1 MENIYKEMKALLGF
15 TEELSEESNTEVKMM
30 AEKVLVDGTI
40 VMTDSDTFEE
50 GASVFV
56 MGDNEQRIAVP
67 DGSYQ
72 AEDGTDMDVKDGK
85 IVAISEAKEESVDEE
100 LSADTKEEEVVEET
114 TEEVK
119 PEIDLSSYMTK
130 QDGFELGKM
139 ITEAIDLKIADLI
152 KAHNTELEKVKKLSA
167 TKTFKN
173 TPKSENKTEVKTKL
187 SQDERIFAIFNK
199 IKNR

>member
-1 MENIYKEMKALLGF
+1 MENIYKDLKELLGF
-15 TEELSEESNTEVKMM
+15 KEELSEENNTEVKMM

-72 AEDGTDMDVKDGK
+72 AEDGSDMDVKDGK

-100 LSADTKEEEVVEET
+100 LSADTKEETKES
-114 TEEVK
+114 K
-119 PEIDLSSYMTK
+119 PEIDLSNYMTK
-130 QDGFELGKM
+130 SDGFELGKM
-139 ITEAIDLKIADLI
+139 ITEAIELKIADLI
-152 KAHNTELEKVKKLSA
+152 KAQNTELEKVKKLSA

-173 TPKSENKTEVKTKL
+173 TPKSDVKTEVKTSL
-187 SQDERIFAIFNK
+187 STDDRVIAIFNK

>member
-15 TEELSEESNTEVKMM
+15 TEELSEENNTEVKMM

-72 AEDGTDMDVKDGK
+72 AEDGSDMDVKDGK
-85 IVAISEAKEESVDEE
+85 IVAISTSKEESVDEE
-100 LSADTKEEEVVEET
+100 LSTDTKEETTKEE
-114 TEEVK
+114 K
-119 PEIDLSSYMTK
+119 PEIDLSTYMTK

-152 KAHNTELEKVKKLSA
+152 KAHNTELQKVKKLSA
-167 TKTFKN
+167 SKTFKN
-173 TPKSENKTEVKTKL
+173 QPSTKKFVEAKKTDDVD
-187 SQDERIFAIFNK
+187 SRIFAIFNK
-199 IKNR
+199 VKNK

>member
-72 AEDGTDMDVKDGK
+72 AEDGSDMDVKDGK
-85 IVAISEAKEESVDEE
+85 IVAISEAKEESVDE
-100 LSADTKEEEVVEET
+100 
-114 TEEVK
+114 
-119 PEIDLSSYMTK
+119 
-130 QDGFELGKM
+130 
-139 ITEAIDLKIADLI
+139 
-152 KAHNTELEKVKKLSA
+152 
-167 TKTFKN
+167 
-173 TPKSENKTEVKTKL
+173 
-187 SQDERIFAIFNK
+187 
-199 IKNR
+199 

>member
-40 VMTDSDTFEE
+40 VMTDSDSFEE

-72 AEDGTDMDVKDGK
+72 AEDGSDMDVKDGK
-85 IVAISEAKEESVDEE
+85 IVAISESKEESVDEE
-100 LSADTKEEEVVEET
+100 LSADNKEEEVVEET

-139 ITEAIDLKIADLI
+139 ITEAIELKIADLI

>member
-1 MENIYKEMKALLGF
+1 M
-15 TEELSEESNTEVKMM
+15 TEELSEDNNTEVKMM

-72 AEDGTDMDVKDGK
+72 AEDGSDMDVKDGK
-85 IVAISEAKEESVDEE
+85 IVAISTSKEESVDEE
-100 LSADTKEEEVVEET
+100 LSAETKEEA
-114 TEEVK
+114 TEEAK
-119 PEIDLSSYMTK
+119 PEIDLSTYMTK
-130 QDGFELGKM
+130 EDGFELGKM

-167 TKTFKN
+167 SKTFKN
-173 TPKSENKTEVKTKL
+173 QPSTKKFVEQKKSDGVESRV
-187 SQDERIFAIFNK
+187 FAIFNK
-199 IKNR
+199 AKNKTNG

>member
-1 MENIYKEMKALLGF
+1 MENIYKDLKELLGF
-15 TEELSEESNTEVKMM
+15 KEELSEENNTEVKMM

-72 AEDGTDMDVKDGK
+72 AEDGSDMDVKDGK

-100 LSADTKEEEVVEET
+100 LSADTKEETKES
-114 TEEVK
+114 K
-119 PEIDLSSYMTK
+119 PEIDLSNYMTK
-130 QDGFELGKM
+130 SDGFELGKM
-139 ITEAIDLKIADLI
+139 ITEAIELKIADLI
-152 KAHNTELEKVKKLSA
+152 KAQNTELEKVKKLSA

-173 TPKSENKTEVKTKL
+173 TPKSDVKTEVKTSL
-187 SQDERIFAIFNK
+187 STDDRVIAIFNK
-199 IKNR
+199 IKNK

>member
-72 AEDGTDMDVKDGK
+72 AEDGSDMDVKDGK
-85 IVAISEAKEESVDEE
+85 IVAISESKEESVDEE
-100 LSADTKEEEVVEET
+100 LSADNKEEVVEET

>member
-15 TEELSEESNTEVKMM
+15 TEELSEENNTEVQMM

-72 AEDGTDMDVKDGK
+72 AEDGSDMDVKDGK

-100 LSADTKEEEVVEET
+100 LSADTKEEVVEET

-119 PEIDLSSYMTK
+119 PEIDLSNYMTK

-139 ITEAIDLKIADLI
+139 ITEAIELKIADLV
-152 KAHNTELEKVKKLSA
+152 KAQNTELEKVKKLSA

-173 TPKSENKTEVKTKL
+173 TPKSDKQTEVKTNL
-187 SQDERIFAIFNK
+187 STDDRVFAIFNK
-199 IKNR
+199 IKNK

>member
-1 MENIYKEMKALLGF
+1 MENIYKDLKALLGF
-15 TEELSEESNTEVKMM
+15 TEELSEENNTEVQMM

-72 AEDGTDMDVKDGK
+72 AEDGSDMDVKDGK
-85 IVAISEAKEESVDEE
+85 IVAISESKEESVDEE
-100 LSADTKEEEVVEET
+100 LSADEVKEEKEE
-114 TEEVK
+114 K
-119 PEIDLSSYMTK
+119 PEVDLSNYMTK
-130 QDGFELGKM
+130 SDGFELGKM
-139 ITEAIDLKIADLI
+139 ITEAIELKIADLI
-152 KAHNTELEKVKKLSA
+152 DAHNTELEKVKKLSA

-173 TPKSENKTEVKTKL
+173 TPNKKQFVKQRKSNDV
-187 SQDERIFAIFNK
+187 DNRVFAIFNK
-199 IKNR
+199 SKNK

>member
-1 MENIYKEMKALLGF
+1 MENIYKDLKELLGF
-15 TEELSEESNTEVKMM
+15 KEELSEENSTEVKMM

-100 LSADTKEEEVVEET
+100 LSADETKEETKEE
-114 TEEVK
+114 K
-119 PEIDLSSYMTK
+119 PEVDLSNYMTK
-130 QDGFELGKM
+130 QDGYELGKM
-139 ITEAIDLKIADLI
+139 ITEAVELKIADLI
-152 KAHNTELEKVKKLSA
+152 KAQNTELEKVKKLSA

-173 TPKSENKTEVKTKL
+173 TPKSETKTEVKTKL

>member
-72 AEDGTDMDVKDGK
+72 AEDGSDMDVKDGK

-114 TEEVK
+114 TEDVK

>member
-72 AEDGTDMDVKDGK
+72 AEDGSDMDVKDGK

-100 LSADTKEEEVVEET
+100 LSSETKEVVQKT

-130 QDGFELGKM
+130 SDGFELGKM

-173 TPKSENKTEVKTKL
+173 TPKSEKKIEVKTKL
-187 SQDERIFAIFNK
+187 STDERVIAIFNK
-199 IKNR
+199 IKNK

>member
-72 AEDGTDMDVKDGK
+72 AEDGSDMDVKDGK
-85 IVAISEAKEESVDEE
+85 IVAISESKEESVDEE

>member
-1 MENIYKEMKALLGF
+1 MENIYKDLKELLGF
-15 TEELSEESNTEVKMM
+15 KEELSEENNTEVKMM

-40 VMTDSDTFEE
+40 VMTDSDTFEK

-72 AEDGTDMDVKDGK
+72 AEDGSDMDVKDGK

-100 LSADTKEEEVVEET
+100 LSADNKESN
-114 TEEVK
+114 
-119 PEIDLSSYMTK
+119 PEIDLSNYMTK
-130 QDGFELGKM
+130 SDGFELGKM
-139 ITEAIDLKIADLI
+139 ITEAIELKIADLI
-152 KAHNTELEKVKKLSA
+152 KAQNTELEKVKKLSA

-173 TPKSENKTEVKTKL
+173 TPKSDVKTEVKTNL

>member
-1 MENIYKEMKALLGF
+1 MENIYKDLKALLGF
-15 TEELSEESNTEVKMM
+15 KEELSEENNTEVKMM

-72 AEDGTDMDVKDGK
+72 AEDGSDMDVKDGK
-85 IVAISEAKEESVDEE
+85 IVAISESKEESVDEE
-100 LSADTKEEEVVEET
+100 LSADEVKEE
-114 TEEVK
+114 K
-119 PEIDLSSYMTK
+119 PEVDLSNYMTK
-130 QDGFELGKM
+130 SDGFELGKM
-139 ITEAIDLKIADLI
+139 ITEAIELKIADLI
-152 KAHNTELEKVKKLSA
+152 DAHNTELEKVKKLSA

-173 TPKSENKTEVKTKL
+173 TPSKKQFVKQRKSNDIDNRV
-187 SQDERIFAIFNK
+187 FAIFNK
-199 IKNR
+199 YKNK

>member
-1 MENIYKEMKALLGF
+1 MKALLGF

-72 AEDGTDMDVKDGK
+72 AEDGSDMDVKDGK
-85 IVAISEAKEESVDEE
+85 IVAISEAKEES
-100 LSADTKEEEVVEET
+100 VVEET

-139 ITEAIDLKIADLI
+139 ITEAIELKIADLI

-173 TPKSENKTEVKTKL
+173 TPKSEKKTEVKTKL

-199 IKNR
+199 IKNK

>member
-1 MENIYKEMKALLGF
+1 MENIYKDLKELLGF
-15 TEELSEESNTEVKMM
+15 KEELSEENNTEVKMM

-72 AEDGTDMDVKDGK
+72 AEDGSDMDVKDGK

-100 LSADTKEEEVVEET
+100 LSADESKEETKEE
-114 TEEVK
+114 K
-119 PEIDLSSYMTK
+119 PEVDLSNYMTK
-130 QDGFELGKM
+130 QDGYELGKM
-139 ITEAIDLKIADLI
+139 ITEAVELKIADLM
-152 KAHNTELEKVKKLSA
+152 KAQNTELEKVKKLSA

-173 TPKSENKTEVKTKL
+173 TPKSEKQTEVKTNL

-199 IKNR
+199 IKNK

>member
-72 AEDGTDMDVKDGK
+72 AEDGSDMDVKDGK

-139 ITEAIDLKIADLI
+139 ITEAIELKIADLI

-173 TPKSENKTEVKTKL
+173 TPKSEKKTEVKTKL

>member
-1 MENIYKEMKALLGF
+1 MENIYKDLKALLGF
-15 TEELSEESNTEVKMM
+15 KEELSEENNTEVKMM

-72 AEDGTDMDVKDGK
+72 AEDGSDMDVKDGK
-85 IVAISEAKEESVDEE
+85 IVAISESKEESVDEE
-100 LSADTKEEEVVEET
+100 LSADEVKEE
-114 TEEVK
+114 K
-119 PEIDLSSYMTK
+119 PEVDLSNYMTK
-130 QDGFELGKM
+130 SDGFELGKM
-139 ITEAIDLKIADLI
+139 ITEAIELKIADLI
-152 KAHNTELEKVKKLSA
+152 DAHNTELEKVKKLSA

-173 TPKSENKTEVKTKL
+173 TPNKKQFVKERKSNDV
-187 SQDERIFAIFNK
+187 DNRVFAIFNK
-199 IKNR
+199 SKNK

>member
-1 MENIYKEMKALLGF
+1 MENIYKDLKELLGF
-15 TEELSEESNTEVKMM
+15 KEELSEENNTEVKMM

-85 IVAISEAKEESVDEE
+85 IVAISKAKEESVDEE
-100 LSADTKEEEVVEET
+100 LSADETKEETKEE
-114 TEEVK
+114 K
-119 PEIDLSSYMTK
+119 PEVDLSNYMTK

-139 ITEAIDLKIADLI
+139 ITEAVELKIADLI
-152 KAHNTELEKVKKLSA
+152 KAQNTELEKVKKLSA

-173 TPKSENKTEVKTKL
+173 TPKSETKTEVKTKL

-199 IKNR
+199 IKNK

>member
-1 MENIYKEMKALLGF
+1 MENIYKDLKALLGF
-15 TEELSEESNTEVKMM
+15 KEELSEENNTEVKMM

-72 AEDGTDMDVKDGK
+72 AEDGSDMDVKDGK
-85 IVAISEAKEESVDEE
+85 IVAISESKEESVDEE
-100 LSADTKEEEVVEET
+100 LSADEVKEE
-114 TEEVK
+114 K
-119 PEIDLSSYMTK
+119 PEVDLSNYMTK
-130 QDGFELGKM
+130 SDGFELGKM
-139 ITEAIDLKIADLI
+139 ITEAIDSRIADLI
-152 KAHNTELEKVKKLSA
+152 DAHNTELEKVKKLSA

-173 TPKSENKTEVKTKL
+173 TPSKKQFVKQRKSNDIDNRV
-187 SQDERIFAIFNK
+187 FAIFNK
-199 IKNR
+199 YKNK

>member
-72 AEDGTDMDVKDGK
+72 AEDGSDMDVKDGK
-85 IVAISEAKEESVDEE
+85 IVAISESKEESVDEE
-100 LSADTKEEEVVEET
+100 LSAETKEEEVVEET

-173 TPKSENKTEVKTKL
+173 TPKSEKKTEVKTKL

>member
-72 AEDGTDMDVKDGK
+72 AEDGSDMDVKDGK

>member
-1 MENIYKEMKALLGF
+1 MENIYKDLKALLGF
-15 TEELSEESNTEVKMM
+15 TEELSEENNTEVQMM

-72 AEDGTDMDVKDGK
+72 AEDGSDMDVKDGK
-85 IVAISEAKEESVDEE
+85 IVAISESKEESVDEE
-100 LSADTKEEEVVEET
+100 LSADEVKEEKEE
-114 TEEVK
+114 K
-119 PEIDLSSYMTK
+119 PEVDLSNYMTK
-130 QDGFELGKM
+130 SDGFELGKM
-139 ITEAIDLKIADLI
+139 ITEAIELKIADLI
-152 KAHNTELEKVKKLSA
+152 DAHNTELEKVKKLSA

-173 TPKSENKTEVKTKL
+173 TPNKKQFVKQRKSNDV
-187 SQDERIFAIFNK
+187 DNRVFAIFNK
-199 IKNR
+199 YKNK

>member
-1 MENIYKEMKALLGF
+1 M
-15 TEELSEESNTEVKMM
+15 TEELSEDNNTEVQMM

-40 VMTDSDTFEE
+40 VMTDSDTFEK

-85 IVAISEAKEESVDEE
+85 IVAISTSKEESVDEE
-100 LSADTKEEEVVEET
+100 LSSETKEETSEEA
-114 TEEVK
+114 K
-119 PEIDLSSYMTK
+119 PEIDLSTYMTK
-130 QDGFELGKM
+130 EDGYELGKM
-139 ITEAIDLKIADLI
+139 ITDAIDLKIADLI

-173 TPKSENKTEVKTKL
+173 SPKSDTKTEVKTNL

-199 IKNR
+199 IKNK

>member
-1 MENIYKEMKALLGF
+1 MENIYKDLKELLGF
-15 TEELSEESNTEVKMM
+15 KEELSEENNTEVKMM

-40 VMTDSDTFEE
+40 VMTDSDTFEK

-72 AEDGTDMDVKDGK
+72 AEDGSDMDVKDGK

-100 LSADTKEEEVVEET
+100 LSADNKESN
-114 TEEVK
+114 
-119 PEIDLSSYMTK
+119 PEIDLSNYMTK
-130 QDGFELGKM
+130 SDGFELGKM
-139 ITEAIDLKIADLI
+139 ITEAIELKIADLI
-152 KAHNTELEKVKKLSA
+152 KAQNTELEKVKKLSA

-173 TPKSENKTEVKTKL
+173 TPKSDKKTEVKTNL

>member
-1 MENIYKEMKALLGF
+1 MENIYKDLKELLGF
-15 TEELSEESNTEVKMM
+15 KEELSEENNTEVKMM

-72 AEDGTDMDVKDGK
+72 AEDGSDMDVKDGK

-100 LSADTKEEEVVEET
+100 LSAENTKEE
-114 TEEVK
+114 K
-119 PEIDLSSYMTK
+119 PEIDLSNYMTK
-130 QDGFELGKM
+130 SDGFELGKM
-139 ITEAIDLKIADLI
+139 ITEAIELKIADLI
-152 KAHNTELEKVKKLSA
+152 KAQNTELEKVKKLSA
-167 TKTFKN
+167 AKTFKN
-173 TPKSENKTEVKTKL
+173 TPNKKQFVKQTKSNDADNRV
-187 SQDERIFAIFNK
+187 FAIFNK
-199 IKNR
+199 

>member
-1 MENIYKEMKALLGF
+1 MENIYKDLKELLGF
-15 TEELSEESNTEVKMM
+15 KEELSEENNTEVKMM

-72 AEDGTDMDVKDGK
+72 AEDGSDMDVKDGK

-100 LSADTKEEEVVEET
+100 LSAETKEETKES
-114 TEEVK
+114 K
-119 PEIDLSSYMTK
+119 PEIDLSNYMTK
-130 QDGFELGKM
+130 SDGFELGKM
-139 ITEAIDLKIADLI
+139 ITEAIELKIADLI
-152 KAHNTELEKVKKLSA
+152 KAQNTELEKVKKLSA

-173 TPKSENKTEVKTKL
+173 TPKSDTKTEVKTNL
-187 SQDERIFAIFNK
+187 STDDRVFAIFNK
-199 IKNR
+199 IKNK